1 VQERRFDWPIVD
13 VYQAQVLPRH
23 VAPYPTSN
31 VPLLQPKPRSKA
43 IFARF
48 QTAANTLPCRGG
60 WLENTLSSP
69 WSPCSNERLT
79 AQAEDDS
86 TFNKRQV
93 FR

>member
-48 QTAANTLPCRGG
+48 QTAANTGF
-60 WLENTLSSP
+60 WSSATMCGMMR
-69 WSPCSNERLT
+69 SMLKKMNQC
-79 AQAEDDS
+79 
-86 TFNKRQV
+86 
-93 FR
+93 